1 MNVTVRL
8 HATLRRPT
16 AAGLQNRVTVELEP
30 EATLAALLQVL
41 NLGLAPEHLLAVVNR
56 RRIDPPDRLHPGDE
70 VHLFPPISGG
80 V

>member
-1 MNVTVRL
+1 LKITVRL
-8 HATLRRPT
+8 YATLRRPT
-16 AAGLQNRVTVELEP
+16 AAGLQHEVVVDLPP
-30 EATLAALLQVL
+30 EATLADLLQVL

-56 RRIDPPDRLHPGDE
+56 RRLDLHDRLHPGNE